1 MQRKLNSGC
10 TIGGNCENI
19 NCILDLCQNMNDT
32 EGCFNYLVHEDLDVI
47 ARYFTTRHLST
58 DEVLW
63 EEGDPCLFVAFVV
76 RGHMEIKKDTE
87 FEGKQVVVGIYG
99 RGAIVGVLCVL
110 DGSPRAITADAMDDV
125 DLLIL
130 SSEKFSLLLE
140 EETDLGIKLL
150 KGMLFA
156 VSTRLKKSMSRLASI
171 F

>member
-1 MQRKLNSGC
+1 MERTLNPDC
-10 TIGGNCENI
+10 TTGGNCENP
-19 NCILDLCQNMNDT
+19 NCILDLCRNLNDA
-32 EGCFNYLVHEDLDVI
+32 EGCFNYLANEDVRVI
-47 ARYFTTRHLST
+47 SRYFNTRHLSSG
-58 DEVLW
+58 EVLW
-63 EEGDPCLFVAFVV
+63 KEGDPCVYVAFVV

-99 RGAIVGVLCVL
+99 RGAVVGELCVL
-110 DGSPRAITADAMDDV
+110 DESPRAITAVAMDEV

-130 SSEKFSLLLE
+130 SGEKFSLLLLE
-140 EETDLGIKLL
+140 EHDLGIKLL